1 MIKSAV
7 TRVPH
12 LSIYKRVLKN
22 FQISTLNIYIANT
35 AFGSIRSCANL
46 VPKLVLSCSAKM
58 RLVSVPSVLLLL
70 AVGSS
75 DAQLK
80 GVAILFRHGQRT
92 PNAVFPTYGMTTQT
106 QELGTGQLTVVSLQ
120 YFLFP
125 RPSMILLTSY
135 LRPVLVNST
144 TLVWIWRSAT
154 RHCSLPLDSIVSQTC
169 ER

>member
-1 MIKSAV
+1 MK
-7 TRVPH
+7 
-12 LSIYKRVLKN
+12 
-22 FQISTLNIYIANT
+22 F
-35 AFGSIRSCANL
+35 
-46 VPKLVLSCSAKM
+46 
-58 RLVSVPSVLLLL
+58 VSVPFVLLLL
-70 AVGSS
+70 AVASS

-120 YFLFP
+120 YILFP
-125 RPSMILLTSY
+125 HQSMMILLTSY